1 MTTER
6 QQSIM
11 EDLRCAASQLGGRA
25 FLGSLIVSIIFCF
38 GLFVLRADK
47 FLFLPGDVANASA
60 EDLVAFWRAS
70 QMALTGEAA
79 AAYDKLAFQG
89 TLVAPNDTL
98 IWWNPPHAFLL
109 IWPLS
114 LAPYGVAKVFWMA
127 GSLSALAGIAK
138 LSRTS
143 ALGLVAILISPAAFA
158 SLLVLQ
164 SGPFI
169 ALGLLAAFLMA
180 DRRPL
185 LCGLLLAVLTVKP
198 QYGLMAPVFLAA
210 IGAWRAFGAAAAFTA
225 ILALISAIIFG
236 VDIWRQFFT
245 APLGDYLTT
254 ALNRDMVAVGHSLQ
268 KAGLGGSPA
277 MAAQIAT
284 IMGCGAVVWLTSKR
298 APREIAIGITLL
310 ASALAAP
317 SVWIYDWPLVA
328 AGLLMLARSAS
339 PWPISLQITAGLAWL
354 GPLYSLG
361 LTTMTSSLV
370 APIALA
376 TTLMLACRTL
386 LKEPVSGQ
394 SAA

>member
-6 QQSIM
+6 QHSIM
-11 EDLRCAASQLGGRA
+11 EDLRLAANRLGGRV

-47 FLFLPGDVANASA
+47 FLFLPGDIANASA

-70 QMALTGEAA
+70 QMALAGEAA
-79 AAYDKLAFQG
+79 AAYDRLAFQ
-89 TLVAPNDTL
+89 TSLTAPNNTL

-114 LAPYGVAKVFWMA
+114 LAPYGVAKVFWVVS
-127 GSLSALAGIAK
+127 SLAALAGIAK

-143 ALGLVAILISPAAFA
+143 ALGLAAILVSPAAFA

-185 LCGLLLAVLTVKP
+185 LCGLLLAILTVKP

-225 ILALISAIIFG
+225 ILALVSAIVFG
-236 VDIWRQFFT
+236 VDTWRQFFT

-268 KAGLGGSPA
+268 KAGLGDNTA
-277 MAAQIAT
+277 MAAQVAT
-284 IMGCGAVVWLTSKR
+284 IIGCGVVVWFAGKR
-298 APREIAIGITLL
+298 TPRQIAVGVALL

-317 SVWIYDWPLVA
+317 SIWIYDWPLVA

-339 PWPISLQITAGLAWL
+339 PWPISLQIVAGLAWI

-376 TTLMLACRTL
+376 TTFMLACRAL
-386 LKEPVSGQ
+386 LKGPVSRQ